1 MSIDVRFEGGMRFEM
16 EARGHTCTLDLAES
30 SGGGDTGP
38 TPPEVFVGAVGA
50 CIGVYLVDYCDRA
63 GLPTEGLAMAMS
75 FDTADN
81 PKRIGR
87 IQIEVKLPPGIPED
101 RLRALRKVADSC
113 LIHQTLARGPEVA
126 IAISRPE
133 SA

>member
-1 MSIDVRFEGGMRFEM
+1 MSVDVRFEGGMRFDM
-16 EARGHTCTLDLAES
+16 EVRGHTCTLDLAES
-30 SGGGDTGP
+30 GGGSDAGP

-63 GLPTEGLAMAMS
+63 GLPTEGLALAMS
-75 FDTADN
+75 FDTADK

-87 IQIEVKLPPGIPED
+87 IQIDIKLPSGIPED
-101 RLRALRKVADSC
+101 RLRALGKVADSC
-113 LIHQTLARGPEVA
+113 LVHQTLVHGPEVA
-126 IAISRPE
+126 VALSRPE